1 MQLSLR
7 DPAERQVR
15 RQRRELAEGR
25 GGPPQRARKI
35 GLKYVTALG
44 EAAFYGPKADFMV
57 RDCLGREWQLGT
69 VQLDYNLPERFQLE
83 YIGADNH
90 AHRPVMIHRAPFG
103 SMERFVGVLIEHFA
117 GAFPLWLAPEQVRV
131 LPLSDKSLDYA
142 QEIERRFRDA
152 GFRVKIDTRNSKV
165 QAKIR
170 DAQLELVPYMLV
182 VGPKEAE
189 QQAVALRDRID
200 GDLGTMPTTAAID
213 RLREEVTSRKIRQV
227 AKSTFQNV
235 EERLRAARI
244 LMARIFVGHAVHA
257 VRLS

>member
-1 MQLSLR
+1 
-7 DPAERQVR
+7 
-15 RQRRELAEGR
+15 
-25 GGPPQRARKI
+25 
-35 GLKYVTALG
+35 
-44 EAAFYGPKADFMV
+44 MV
-57 RDCLGREWQLGT
+57 SDCLGREWQLGT

-117 GAFPLWLAPEQVRV
+117 GDFPLWLAPEQVRV
-131 LPLSDKSLDYA
+131 LPLSDKTLDYA
-142 QEIERRFRDA
+142 QEIEHRFREA

-170 DAQLELVPYMLV
+170 DAQLELIPYMLV

-189 QQAVALRDRID
+189 QGAVALRDRID
-200 GDLGTMPTTAAID
+200 GDLGTMPTNAAID

-235 EERLRAARI
+235 EE
-244 LMARIFVGHAVHA
+244 GSEQHEY
-257 VRLS
+257 